1 MSNVHHCKTIED
13 MRNDE
18 KIIIAV
24 KLLKRGKESFEEIAE
39 DSGLSLEDVKDLA
52 AQLGSIPA

>member
-1 MSNVHHCKTIED
+1 MMED

-18 KIIIAV
+18 KVIIAI
-24 KLLKRGKESFEEIAE
+24 KLLKRGKESLEEIAE

-52 AQLGSIPA
+52 AQLDIISA